1 MPYIGWMTNLSDDSL
16 NPPAPGY
23 LTVLRVRWLRAMA
36 LLFAG
41 AVGADLFVIREIGG
55 PVGLLSVAVLLFGIW
70 IVWRTP
76 ARQFACLG
84 HQIDDE
90 SMRVVRG
97 YLFRTDT
104 IVPLVRIQHID
115 VGQGPLERFS
125 GVAHLVVHTAG
136 THNSVVMV
144 PGLEPDAAHAMR
156 DLIRRQIRT
165 DFA

>member
-1 MPYIGWMTNLSDDSL
+1 MTNPSDDSL
-16 NPPAPGY
+16 IPPAPGY

-41 AVGADLFVIREIGG
+41 AVGVDLFVIREIGG
-55 PVGLLSVAVLLFGIW
+55 PVGLLSVVILLLGIG

-76 ARQFACLG
+76 ARQFAYLG
-84 HQIDDE
+84 HHIDDE
-90 SMRVVRG
+90 SLRVVRG

-136 THNSVVMV
+136 THNSVVML
-144 PGLEPDAAHAMR
+144 PGLEPNAAHAMR